1 MTTQVWIWWISGI
14 LLGGIATFVVVWALL
29 SDRLAGNHSKR
40 RCPSCWYDMSS
51 MAGTKCPECG
61 REARAEAKLFR
72 VRRRWGWAGFGV
84 IALVGAFALNWYAAG
99 SVLGWTR
106 VMPLWLQ
113 VRLVPIVPV
122 FDILTQNSFYNK
134 SSLELD
140 AGTAKRLQ
148 EISLAE
154 IRRSGSNPNV
164 PNLAAQPAAYA
175 LAAMKSQISDREAVG
190 KVLLRAAIDNPGMM
204 HHTAGKLAAE
214 LLGQEDYFVAT
225 AHMLRTAPPA
235 PSGPGGQRITPY
247 MLMQLAPPYSDQT
260 VIAAADLAI
269 AESQPG
275 VTYTQLAQVIQE
287 NPSPFFARLLE
298 LFRTGDK
305 NQRGSVLW
313 VLRGNVR
320 TPVAGEPSYMAI
332 CREACTML
340 NDDDPAVRD
349 QATLLIGYFFPD
361 VIVPVFPEL
370 SELLSASRESTRR
383 YARTCFV
390 NVKFT
395 READEQALVDVVCET
410 LRSGHDRGRAL
421 ALEILILRKQSLRPG
436 VSDAF
441 LDAIERVEDTDLAD
455 QLVKQY
461 VGIGV
466 ARELVRGN
474 FAVRSGAYWE
484 DLQQRLVSMLDRGGA
499 HTAVAC
505 KWIARA
511 GLAQGGAAD
520 RLSAISSDASR
531 PAADRA
537 SARDALFHIRDRRE
551 PQTDVLAPL
560 K

>member
-1 MTTQVWIWWISGI
+1 MTTQVWIWWISSV

-29 SDRLAGNHSKR
+29 SDRLAGNQSKR

-51 MAGTKCPECG
+51 VVGTKCPECG

-72 VRRRWGWAGFGV
+72 ARRRWGWAGLGV
-84 IALVGAFALNWYAAG
+84 FALVGAFALNWYAAG

-106 VMPLWLQ
+106 VMPLWMQ

-134 SSLELD
+134 VALELD
-140 AGTAKRLQ
+140 SGTAKRLE

-154 IRRSGSNPNV
+154 IRRSGGNPNM
-164 PNLAAQPAAYA
+164 PNSAAQPASYA
-175 LAAMKSQISDREAVG
+175 LTAMKAQISNREEAG

-204 HHTAGKLAAE
+204 HHCAGKLAAE

-225 AHMLRTAPPA
+225 AQLLRNAPPA
-235 PSGPGGQRITPY
+235 TGGPGQRIAPY
-247 MLMQLAPPYSDQT
+247 MLMQLVPPYSDKT
-260 VIAAADLAI
+260 VMAAADI
-269 AESQPG
+269 AVSESQPG
-275 VTYTQLAQVIQE
+275 VTYTQLSQLIQE

-320 TPVAGEPSYMAI
+320 TPVAGEPSYLAI
-332 CREACTML
+332 CREACAML
-340 NDDDPAVRD
+340 NDDDAAVRD

-370 SELLSASRESTRR
+370 SQLLSASRESTRR

-395 READEQALVDVVCET
+395 REVDEQALVDVVCEA

-436 VSDAF
+436 VSDAL

-461 VGIGV
+461 VGIGI
-466 ARELVRGN
+466 ARELVLGH
-474 FAVRSGAYWE
+474 FASRSGPFWE
-484 DLQQRLVSMLDRGGA
+484 GLSRRLESMLDRGGA

-511 GLAQGGAAD
+511 GLAQGGPAD
-520 RLSAISSDASR
+520 RLRAISSDVSR

-537 SARDALFHIRDRRE
+537 AARDALFHIRDRLE
-551 PQTDVLAPL
+551 PEVDVLAPL